1 VSGKIAYPALNETS
15 SKGEIT
21 ITLPMTPTITAFK
34 RSPDGG
40 KGLARDM
47 RVRWA
52 LEEVGQPYEV
62 RLVSFGA
69 MKEPAHRALHPFGQI
84 PTYEEG
90 DLALFE
96 SGAIVFHIAQHH
108 AGLLPDDAN
117 ARARAITWMFAALN
131 TVEPPILDRETTRLL
146 EGDKTWYEQRL
157 PVVEDRIRDRL
168 GELSGR
174 LGDADWLDG
183 AFSAGDLMMVAVLLR
198 LKASGI
204 LDEYPNLSAYVA
216 RGEARPAYKRAFD
229 AQLAVFTGK
238 PPTG

>member
-1 VSGKIAYPALNETS
+1 
-15 SKGEIT
+15 
-21 ITLPMTPTITAFK
+21 MTPTITAFE
-34 RSPDGG
+34 RSPDRG

-96 SGAIVFHIAQHH
+96 SGAIVLHIAERH
-108 AGLLPDDAN
+108 AGLLPDDAD

-131 TVEPPILDRETTRLL
+131 TVEPPILDREITRLL
-146 EGDKTWYEQRL
+146 EGDKSWYEPRL
-157 PVVEDRIRDRL
+157 PLVEDRIRGRL

-174 LGDADWLDG
+174 LGDAEWLDG

-198 LKASGI
+198 LKASGM
-204 LDEYPNLSAYVA
+204 LEQYPSLSAYVA
-216 RGEARPAYKRAFD
+216 RGEARPAYKRAFN